1 MAKYIFK
8 RILMLIPVMLGVVLV
23 VYIFSALSTDDPV
36 TLILGGN
43 ATEEQQQAYREKYGL
58 DDPLPVQYVN
68 YVVGLVTRGDLGNSY
83 TNDKPVI
90 EDMKTRFPVTVKLAL
105 FAILVSVIIGI
116 PLGVL
121 SAVKQYTPTDSA
133 VLGGSVLIT
142 SLPDFWLALM
152 LILLF
157 SVKLGWLPAY
167 GIRTWKGWILPI
179 VVASLSSLGKLVR
192 TTRASMLEAIRQD
205 YIRTAR
211 AKGQKARVITYK
223 HALRNSLIPVIST
236 IGNTIGVQLGG
247 CIIVEN
253 VFGLPGIGTY
263 LVTAIGNRDYPQVL
277 GSVTI
282 LALTFTLL
290 NLLVDLCY
298 ALVDPR
304 VRTNFVGKKK
314 EKDTSSHTAD
324 ISGELSNG

>member
-1 MAKYIFK
+1 MARYILK
-8 RILMLIPVMLGVVLV
+8 RILMLIPVMLGVILV
-23 VYIFSALSTDDPV
+23 VYIFSALSKDDPV

-43 ATEEQQQAYREKYGL
+43 ASEEQQQAYREKYGL
-58 DDPLPVQYVN
+58 DDPLPIQYAN
-68 YVVGLVTRGDLGNSY
+68 YVIGLVTKGDLGHSY
-83 TNDKPVI
+83 TNDRPVV
-90 EDMKTRFPVTVKLAL
+90 EDMQTRFPITIKLAL
-105 FAILVSVIIGI
+105 LAIVVSVVIGI
-116 PLGVL
+116 PLGVV
-121 SAVKQYTPTDSA
+121 SAVKQYTFTDSA
-133 VLGGSVLIT
+133 VLGGSVVIT
-142 SLPDFWLALM
+142 SVPDFWLALM

-157 SVKLGWLPAY
+157 SVRLGWLPSY
-167 GIRTWKGWILPI
+167 GIQTWKGWVLPI

-211 AKGQKARVITYK
+211 AKGQKEKVITYN

-236 IGNTIGVQLGG
+236 IGNTVGVQLGG

-263 LVTAIGNRDYPQVL
+263 LVTAIGNRDYPQIL

-290 NLLVDLCY
+290 NLVIDLCY
-298 ALVDPR
+298 AMVDPR
-304 VRTNFVGKKK
+304 VRTNFVSKKK
-314 EKDTSSHTAD
+314 KKPAPKPELPVEGGTSNA
-324 ISGELSNG
+324 